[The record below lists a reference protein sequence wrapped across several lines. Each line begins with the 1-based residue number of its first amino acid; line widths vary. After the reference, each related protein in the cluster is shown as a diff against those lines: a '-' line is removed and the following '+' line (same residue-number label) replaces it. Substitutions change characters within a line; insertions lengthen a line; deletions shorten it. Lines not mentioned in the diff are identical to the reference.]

1 MATSPAHQ
9 RKALV
14 VALTTCLLYGNAQAA
29 QSQTADNIYV
39 GGDIITVNELQ
50 PTAEAI
56 AVKGGRI
63 IAVGYRDEVMKLKGK
78 NTGVIDLKGQTML
91 PGFIDPHGHVFN
103 TGVQAVS
110 ANLLPRPDGEVN
122 DIAALQAQLTAW
134 ATQNKNLVDKY
145 GWIIGFGYDDAQLK
159 EQRHPTRDDLDKVS
173 LDKPIV
179 VIHQSG
185 HIGSMN
191 SKALQIAGV
200 TAQAKDAQG
209 GVIRRKPG
217 SREPDGVLEEAAF
230 FGPFFGLMSKLS
242 PEANQALFAAGVN
255 LYKRFGYTTAQE
267 GRASAGSVAAM
278 SKVAKAGK
286 LDIDVVAYPDI
297 SIDAQLI
304 KAPLWSRDYRNHF
317 RIGGAKIT
325 LDGSPQGKTAW
336 LSQPYLKVPEGQK
349 ADYKGYAQFTD
360 EQTNAF
366 FDQAFKNNWQILAH
380 VNGDA
385 AADQMINAVSLAEK
399 KYGKADRRTV
409 AIHGQTAREDQI
421 ESFKQLGIIPSLFP
435 MHTFYWGDWHNDSV
449 LGAERANNISPT
461 GWAMKRG
468 MVFTSH
474 HDAPVAMPDAMRV
487 LGATVTRVTRS
498 GKVLGPEHRV
508 TPLVAIK
515 AHTLWSAYQHFEEK
529 SKGSLEVGKLADFVI
544 LDKNPLLIDPMEITN
559 VKVMETI
566 KKGKSV
572 YRRSTN
578 DTKPVVA
585 SSCAESEACFKVASN
600 ALGKAGLVHIH
611 AEDEQHQH

>member
-9 RKALV
+9 RKALI
-14 VALTTCLLYGNAQAA
+14 VALTTCLIYGNAQAA
-29 QSQTADNIYV
+29 QPQTADNIYV

-63 IAVGYRDEVMKLKGK
+63 MAVGYRDEVIKLKGK

-122 DIAALQAQLTAW
+122 DIATLQAQLTAW

-173 LDKPIV
+173 VDKPIV

-200 TAQAKDAQG
+200 TADAKDAQG

-304 KAPLWSRDYRNHF
+304 KPPLWSKDYRHHF

-336 LSQPYLKVPEGQK
+336 LSQPYFKVPEGQK

-366 FDQAFKNNWQILAH
+366 FEQAFKNNWQILAH

-385 AADQMINAVSLAEK
+385 AVDQMINAVSLAEE

-421 ESFKQLGIIPSLFP
+421 ESFRQLGIIPSLFP

-449 LGAERANNISPT
+449 LGAERAKNISPT

-508 TPLVAIK
+508 TPLIAIK
-515 AHTLWSAYQHFEEK
+515 AHTLWSAYQHFEDK

-544 LDKNPLLIDPMEITN
+544 LDKNPMVIDPMEITN
-559 VKVMETI
+559 VEVMETI
-566 KKGKSV
+566 KEGKSV
-572 YRRSTN
+572 FRRSSN

-585 SSCAESEACFKVASN
+585 SSCAESEACFRLASN

>member
-1 MATSPAHQ
+1 MAASPAHQ

-14 VALTTCLLYGNAQAA
+14 VALTTCLIYGNAQAA
-29 QSQTADNIYV
+29 QPQTADNIYV

-63 IAVGYRDEVMKLKGK
+63 MAVGYRDEVMKLKGK

-173 LDKPIV
+173 VDKPIV

-185 HIGSMN
+185 HLGSMN

-304 KAPLWSRDYRNHF
+304 KAPLWSKDYRNHF

-336 LSQPYLKVPEGQK
+336 LSQPYFKVPEGQK

-385 AADQMINAVSLAEK
+385 AVDQMINAVSLAEK

-421 ESFKQLGIIPSLFP
+421 ESFRQLGIIPSLFP

-461 GWAMKRG
+461 GWVMKRG

-498 GKVLGPEHRV
+498 GKVLGAEHRV

-544 LDKNPLLIDPMEITN
+544 LDKNPMVIDPMEITN

-566 KKGKSV
+566 KEGKSV
-572 YRRSTN
+572 FRRSTN
-578 DTKPVVA
+578 NTKPVVV

-600 ALGKAGLVHIH
+600 ALGKAGLVNIH

>member
-1 MATSPAHQ
+1 
-9 RKALV
+9 
-14 VALTTCLLYGNAQAA
+14 
-29 QSQTADNIYV
+29 
-39 GGDIITVNELQ
+39 
-50 PTAEAI
+50 
-56 AVKGGRI
+56 
-63 IAVGYRDEVMKLKGK
+63 
-78 NTGVIDLKGQTML
+78 ML

-110 ANLLPRPDGEVN
+110 ANLLPRPDGVVN

-297 SIDAQLI
+297 SVDAQLI

-385 AADQMINAVSLAEK
+385 AADQMISAVSLAEK

-498 GKVLGPEHRV
+498 GKVLGAEHRV

-529 SKGSLEVGKLADFVI
+529 SKGSLEVGKLADLVI

-566 KKGKSV
+566 KEGKSV